1 MSNLKNILF
10 LLDLLLLNIIVCE
23 FGKDSKAYKEVPNG
37 DLLKFRIG
45 NGLGA
50 YSGWDDAKVTKL
62 AANVGY
68 KGQRKKIPESHFA
81 TWGYGIEIDDSKYC
95 NSVEIYDLVGYLHTP
110 TSEHSSRPN
119 TSVSTESYPPSNLYE
134 PIWKSD
140 GVTVNPDNYWANYIY
155 NTVTNY
161 KPYVKIWEVWNEP
174 DYVGGNQQVVA
185 GWETSPPSSS
195 DLLSWHGTIFEYIR
209 LLRITYE
216 VVKSVD
222 PTAYV
227 ATGGIGYPTFLD
239 SILRYT
245 DEPNGGAI
253 SSDYPLYG
261 GAYFDCVAFHQYP
274 QYGVTDS
281 ETGQKYDTMGSDSL
295 SMRAAILKKNFVTV
309 LKKYKFDGETYPKK
323 IFVLTET
330 GVASES
336 LQGVVGRDEVRRNFV
351 LKMPL
356 RALEYDISKFISL

>member
-1 MSNLKNILF
+1 MSNLKYILF

-23 FGKDSKAYKEVPNG
+23 SGKDSKAYKEVPNG

-140 GVTVNPDNYWANYIY
+140 GVTVNPDNYLANYIY

-174 DYVGGNQQVVA
+174 DYVGGNWQVVA

-195 DLLSWHGTIFEYIR
+195 DLLS
-209 LLRITYE
+209 
-216 VVKSVD
+216 
-222 PTAYV
+222 
-227 ATGGIGYPTFLD
+227 
-239 SILRYT
+239 
-245 DEPNGGAI
+245 
-253 SSDYPLYG
+253 
-261 GAYFDCVAFHQYP
+261 
-274 QYGVTDS
+274 
-281 ETGQKYDTMGSDSL
+281 
-295 SMRAAILKKNFVTV
+295 
-309 LKKYKFDGETYPKK
+309 
-323 IFVLTET
+323 
-330 GVASES
+330 
-336 LQGVVGRDEVRRNFV
+336 
-351 LKMPL
+351 
-356 RALEYDISKFISL
+356 